1 MPISIVRSTE
11 AKAPSLVLC
20 VYSQGGVGK
29 TTLATTAPK
38 PIFIDAENG
47 SKALG
52 ARGIDVPI
60 IHVKSWADVQEAWA
74 LVKIDKAYETVV
86 IDPVGAFLDLLI
98 ENTKAGGDMSL
109 KKWGEA
115 KDRMK
120 RFIWAVKES
129 DKHVVFVA
137 HEKEEKDD
145 EQVLRR
151 PMLQAN
157 LWQELVNMCDVVGHL
172 RIDAQG
178 TRSLRV
184 QPEPKYYAKDRF
196 DALGELVA
204 KPNITEMVKKIHTA
218 FDKPAFEDK
227 KK

>member
-1 MPISIVRSTE
+1 MPIQIVRSTE

-20 VYSQGGVGK
+20 VYAQGGVGK

-38 PIFIDAENG
+38 PILIDSENG

-60 IHVKSWADVQEAWA
+60 VHVKSWADVQEAWT
-74 LVKIDKAYETVV
+74 LVKNDKSYETVV
-86 IDPVGAFLDLLI
+86 IDPIGAFLDLLI
-98 ENTKAGGDMSL
+98 DNVKGGGEMQL

-120 RFIWAVKES
+120 RFISAVKDS
-129 DKHVVFVA
+129 GKHVVFVA

-157 LWQELVNMCDVVGHL
+157 LWQDLVNMCDVVGHL
-172 RIDAQG
+172 RVDAHG
-178 TRSLRV
+178 NRSLRV
-184 QPEPKYYAKDRF
+184 QPEQKYYGKDRF
-196 DALGELVA
+196 DALGALVE
-204 KPNITEMVKKIHTA
+204 KPNITDMIKKIHAA
-218 FDKPAFEDK
+218 FDKPPFESK
-227 KK
+227 K